1 MASQLSDK
9 VIQHK
14 QASLLLCCLL
24 ASKESNATNN
34 VTVNM
39 NTDMIPIAANIQ
51 KDCRAG
57 RIWMKKKTL
66 LKCDALHDLVPFVW
80 LKKREKHPCRSVKF
94 QQNDITQILAAGV
107 LLSDLKIVLEKSI
120 IFYFSL
126 ESCFCFLIWSSQ

>member
-34 VTVNM
+34 VIVNM
-39 NTDMIPIAANIQ
+39 NTDMIPIAANMQ

-57 RIWMKKKTL
+57 RILMKKKTL
-66 LKCDALHDLVPFVW
+66 LKCDALRDLVPFV
-80 LKKREKHPCRSVKF
+80 
-94 QQNDITQILAAGV
+94 
-107 LLSDLKIVLEKSI
+107 
-120 IFYFSL
+120 
-126 ESCFCFLIWSSQ
+126 